1 MQMQLLRRILLGL
14 AAVALLG
21 GLLAPGPATAAEKPS
36 IKVMSPAAGAT
47 VTTTDIPVTVDV
59 SNFKLAPL
67 AVGMP
72 DKDGEGHV
80 HVMVDGMTMGVLFN
94 FYTTPTF
101 TLPGT
106 GLKPGQHTLIF
117 DLATNTHMDMEATVT
132 EIKINYQPTTPKAAP
147 APAVFAAKPSVGI
160 VSPKEGA
167 IVGPVVNFEVKPAN
181 FNVATDLEGKA
192 NLAGYGHYHVFVDMD
207 MSAMTGGSGGMMSMA
222 GMVLMPGQNTFSVNL
237 AAWKPGKHVI
247 TVEPVQND
255 HTLIEGAKLATITI
269 NLQSGAPTT
278 LPTTGGSTGDVSW
291 LPALLAAAAIAVL
304 AGGWLL
310 RKRKPV

>member
-1 MQMQLLRRILLGL
+1 
-14 AAVALLG
+14 
-21 GLLAPGPATAAEKPS
+21 
-36 IKVMSPAAGAT
+36 
-47 VTTTDIPVTVDV
+47 
-59 SNFKLAPL
+59 
-67 AVGMP
+67 
-72 DKDGEGHV
+72 
-80 HVMVDGMTMGVLFN
+80 MVDGMTMGVLFN
-94 FYTTPTF
+94 FYTTPAF

-117 DLATNTHMDMEATVT
+117 DLASNTHMDMEATVT

-147 APAVFAAKPSVGI
+147 APAAFAAKPSVEI

-167 IVGPVVNFEVKPAN
+167 TVGPVVNFEVKPAN

-222 GMVLMPGQNTFSVNL
+222 GMVLMPGSNTFSVNL

-255 HTLIEGAKLATITI
+255 HTMIEGAKLATITI

-291 LPALLAAAAIAVL
+291 LPALLAAAAIAAL

-310 RKRKPV
+310 RKRKAA